1 MAQIITFDT
10 TATTITGTILNRDG
24 GGPERFAG
32 FSLARSRVAGAITS
46 EGIAAALGLS
56 ITDPVPP
63 SDVDLINAA
72 TALLP
77 EGYEIVPA
85 EAAPLAE

>member
-10 TATTITGTILNRDG
+10 TATTINGTILNRDG

-32 FSLARSRVAGAITS
+32 FSLARSRVAGTITS
-46 EGIAAALGLS
+46 EGIAAALRLS
-56 ITDPVPP
+56 ITDPAPP

-77 EGYEIVPA
+77 LGYEIVA
-85 EAAPLAE
+85 TEEA